1 MSFRLCTV
9 LLHMGV
15 SENERYRIIAFQC
28 HKAHINDVTPTYR
41 HLLMTAT
48 YEGVKVAVFN
58 VYRAVLII
66 VKSASHGDTVTTCL
80 QHATCSAC
88 LSLSLSLSLYLSA
101 AVCVRVSVW
110 SNYCRHYST
119 PAVQFTLICP
129 PPLDALHTPSESIA
143 IVFFLQH
150 HSQQPCILHIR
161 TYEHTVWPQK

>member
-88 LSLSLSLSLYLSA
+88 LSLSLSLSICLQLC
-101 AVCVRVSVW
+101 VCVSLCGLITAGIIQR
-110 SNYCRHYST
+110 R
-119 PAVQFTLICP
+119 QFSSL
-129 PPLDALHTPSESIA
+129 
-143 IVFFLQH
+143 
-150 HSQQPCILHIR
+150 
-161 TYEHTVWPQK
+161 